1 VAADVA
7 AGGGDVGCAGE
18 SVQAD
23 GEIAQSAHYGGTGA
37 GADLGMILGEDDVAD
52 PVQAVLDAPVPADR
66 LGEVIGADLV
76 PGQVDDRVDGLGVP
90 FAAGR

>member
-23 GEIAQSAHYGGTGA
+23 GEVAQGGHHGEAGT
-37 GADLGMILGEDDVAD
+37 GADLGVVLGEDDVAD
-52 PVQAVLDAPVPADR
+52 AVQAVV
-66 LGEVIGADLV
+66 G
-76 PGQVDDRVDGLGVP
+76 
-90 FAAGR
+90 